1 MLIEETGMD
10 SCFPQPNEDFAC
22 QPVILDSVIHEA
34 AAAEEEESLQQS
46 SKNPLQ
52 QINAQQVYRVLEKDQ
67 GGRTMEDLQLLNV
80 YFT

>member
-52 QINAQQVYRVLEKDQ
+52 
-67 GGRTMEDLQLLNV
+67 
-80 YFT
+80 